1 MGNEMIIYLEEG
13 GKSFIARTD
22 PRTDARIG
30 GRLGIVVNLDNM
42 HIFDVDTEISL
53 AFDYKKEHGSK

>member
-22 PRTDARIG
+22 PRTNARVG
-30 GRLGIVVNLDNM
+30 GRLGTVMNLDNM
-42 HIFDVDTEISL
+42 HIFDRDTEISL
-53 AFDYKKEHGSK
+53 SFDSKKAGANK